1 MEFTDAV
8 SSLSPKLPLLAALGL
23 AAAPSWALTETE
35 TRWLSAATPVLAY
48 AEQARL
54 PLDVVVQPQNAP
66 GKAPLA
72 MAFVDGRCKLVL
84 SMRGNPQAEAA
95 LASVAAPLQPT
106 VIEAMAAHEL
116 AHCWRHLQGAWHA
129 LPAGFSEVAGEA
141 QSDAQQARLER
152 EMRETRREEGFADL
166 VGLTWTL
173 RRHPAQYAQVQ
184 AWLEKTRGDEPAYTY
199 HDTRAWVRLARDA
212 SALPAAA
219 DPFEQARVL
228 WEQGLLNND

>member
-1 MEFTDAV
+1 MT
-8 SSLSPKLPLLAALGL
+8 SLLRQLLFL
-23 AAAPSWALTETE
+23 AAASLAAVPSWGLTETE

-116 AHCWRHLQGAWHA
+116 GHCWRHLQGAWHA
-129 LPAGFSEVAGEA
+129 LPAG
-141 QSDAQQARLER
+141 RC
-152 EMRETRREEGFADL
+152 
-166 VGLTWTL
+166 
-173 RRHPAQYAQVQ
+173 
-184 AWLEKTRGDEPAYTY
+184 
-199 HDTRAWVRLARDA
+199 
-212 SALPAAA
+212 
-219 DPFEQARVL
+219 
-228 WEQGLLNND
+228 